1 MSELDSSE
9 VETETALDD
18 EKASKI
24 SSTPTGGWQDLSGD
38 WANIGLLLLLYTLQ
52 GVPMGLASSI
62 PLLLQEK
69 GATYGQQGLFSLVSW
84 PFSLKILW
92 APIVDSWYNERFGRR
107 KSWLVPVQLL
117 CGLTMIAGGTAVNRM
132 LGDGSEPPA
141 VAELTMCFFMLHLL
155 MATQDIAV
163 DGWALT
169 MLARRNVGWAS
180 TCNSIGQ
187 TLGYVVSFIIFMAL
201 NNADFCNTYLRASL
215 GYAVAEQGMVTLG
228 GFTAMWGCV
237 FLVTTML
244 VWAFKS
250 EKRAGEITMSQESTE
265 LLEEVNL
272 DVRGAY
278 SAMLQ
283 VVRLQPVGRLALVL
297 LTSRVAFAAADS
309 VTGLKLQEHGIAK
322 ETLAMIG
329 VGVTPIALVLPALIA
344 RYTSGP
350 QPLQPFMAAVPYR
363 LLMNL
368 AFSATVWF
376 VAHSASS
383 AAARDSEVGG
393 GGKPEI
399 SALNW
404 AVILAAFGVQQVVMN
419 VMFVSQ
425 MAFFAKV
432 SEPRIGGTYMTLLN
446 TIANLGAKWPST
458 LVFPLIDVAG
468 VGGADGYHVT
478 NLACTILGVAW
489 YFGVRTVV
497 KELSAVPSHKW
508 WTQPRT
514 KGEEMQALV

>member
-1 MSELDSSE
+1 MISNRKLARQGSETRMSELDSSE

-117 CGLTMIAGGTAVNRM
+117 CGLTMIAGGAAVNRM

-201 NNADFCNTYLRASL
+201 NSADFCNTYLRASL
-215 GYAVAEQGMVTLG
+215 GYAAAEQGMVTLG

-265 LLEEVNL
+265 LEDEVNL

-309 VTGLKLQEHGIAK
+309 VRRPFTSVHEWVEVLSGQDLVACAAGDRAEAARTRHCQGDPGHDRCRRHSDCPGAASLDC
-322 ETLAMIG
+322 
-329 VGVTPIALVLPALIA
+329 ALHLGPSASPALHG
-344 RYTSGP
+344 R
-350 QPLQPFMAAVPYR
+350 R
-363 LLMNL
+363 
-368 AFSATVWF
+368 
-376 VAHSASS
+376 
-383 AAARDSEVGG
+383 
-393 GGKPEI
+393 
-399 SALNW
+399 ALPPPH
-404 AVILAAFGVQQVVMN
+404 
-419 VMFVSQ
+419 
-425 MAFFAKV
+425 
-432 SEPRIGGTYMTLLN
+432 EPRVLCHRLVRR
-446 TIANLGAKWPST
+446 AQRELGS
-458 LVFPLIDVAG
+458 
-468 VGGADGYHVT
+468 
-478 NLACTILGVAW
+478 
-489 YFGVRTVV
+489 
-497 KELSAVPSHKW
+497 
-508 WTQPRT
+508 
-514 KGEEMQALV
+514 